1 MGDALKTVKA
11 MVCVCVFACVRFYKQ
26 ECDVVCSSKT
36 NGKNKKSVDVVIV
49 VREVELDCFVA
60 VFVLEQELQKERER
74 EREAGLFFGFFI
86 FCKEPDEGKR
96 EAVQHFLHIKKSEQP
111 WLTYSTRE
119 VIRNKSAL
127 TSGK

>member
-1 MGDALKTVKA
+1 
-11 MVCVCVFACVRFYKQ
+11 MVCVCVCVCVRACVRFYKQ
-26 ECDVVCSSKT
+26 ESDVVCSSKT
-36 NGKNKKSVDVVIV
+36 NERTKKASTSSSSS
-49 VREVELDCFVA
+49 REVELDCFVA

-74 EREAGLFFGFFI
+74 ERERERDADLFFGFFI
-86 FCKEPDEGKR
+86 FLQKEPDEGKR

>member
-1 MGDALKTVKA
+1 

-74 EREAGLFFGFFI
+74 EREMRTYFLVFSFFAKRAGRR
-86 FCKEPDEGKR
+86 KKR
-96 EAVQHFLHIKKSEQP
+96 SCSTFPSHKKKRATMADVQHERGYQKQ
-111 WLTYSTRE
+111 
-119 VIRNKSAL
+119 VGVNV
-127 TSGK
+127 G